1 MAGLILS
8 CTPPPSANR
17 LWQRTRNGMT
27 KSREYRAWLIS
38 AGWEVKAQQVKAV
51 GGAVTLT
58 MSVPAN
64 GRRDLD
70 NFIKP
75 VCDLLVSLKLIDGD
89 RFKTVKRITME
100 WHNKPAMLI
109 QIEPW
114 QTGPAILEPFDALPE
129 DSLVT
134 GADGSTHLF

>member
-1 MAGLILS
+1 MILS

-70 NFIKP
+70 NFIKL

-100 WHNKPAMLI
+100 WHDKPAMLI

-114 QTGPAILEPFDALPE
+114 QSGPRTYKPSEPLRG
-129 DSLVT
+129 DSLAETVKNFMR
-134 GADGSTHLF
+134 S

>member
-1 MAGLILS
+1 MILS

-17 LWQRTRNGMT
+17 LWTSNHRKTP
-27 KSREYRAWLIS
+27 EYRAWLNE
-38 AGWEVKAQQVKAV
+38 AGWQIKTQKAV
-51 GGAVTLT
+51 SIAGPISVII
-58 MSVPAN
+58 SVPGN

-70 NFIKP
+70 NHCKP
-75 VCDLLVSLKLIDGD
+75 TLDLLSGMSLIDGD

-100 WHNKPAMLI
+100 WHDKPAMLI